1 MSKDIGNIDD
11 QVGQGNFGEI
21 INWLGKTSIRSENL
35 HGKQFGEKVTGEEL
49 NSKYFSDY
57 LEKYGEIYEI

>member
-21 INWLGKTSIRSENL
+21 INWLGKNIHSL
-35 HGKQFGEKVTGEEL
+35 GKLTRQA
-49 NSKYFSDY
+49 
-57 LEKYGEIYEI
+57 IW